1 MEEHIPYQ
9 HQQQQQQQQQQ
20 NYKDSQNVMTL

>member
-9 HQQQQQQQQQQ
+9 QQQQQQQQQQ